1 MYLELVK
8 LILASVLVDGTLD
21 VESFNEI
28 ILFIPFQVFFK
39 SLISFWKKDF
49 QIMFF
54 QLDIFCKKFIFN
66 WNWLL

>member
-1 MYLELVK
+1 MSLELVK
-8 LILASVLVDGTLD
+8 LILSSVLVDGTLD

-39 SLISFWKKDF
+39 SLISFRKKDF

-54 QLDIFCKKFIFN
+54 QLDIFCKKFIFY
-66 WNWLL
+66 